1 VSSTGLPSLRRGAQ
15 APASAG
21 TERERSR
28 AVIGARVCGADVVA
42 AAAAA
47 RWNASRPGCQATCVD
62 AAAGLSL
69 PSQYYW
75 AAGDW
80 GACTA
85 ACGGGQQLRA
95 ATCMDSV
102 GGA

>member
-1 VSSTGLPSLRRGAQ
+1 
-15 APASAG
+15 
-21 TERERSR
+21 
-28 AVIGARVCGADVVA
+28 VCGADVVA
-42 AAAAA
+42 AATAA